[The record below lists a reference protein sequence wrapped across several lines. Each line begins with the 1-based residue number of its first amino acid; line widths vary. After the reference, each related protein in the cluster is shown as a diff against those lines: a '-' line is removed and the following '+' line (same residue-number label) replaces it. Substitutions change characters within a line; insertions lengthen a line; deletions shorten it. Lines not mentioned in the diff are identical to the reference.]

1 MSPRQYL
8 PKIRQLIATALSVVA
23 ALSVTDALAQQ
34 PETPEIIFSTSD
46 AQPLA
51 DTAAQLGNA
60 VAIYEYVR
68 NHFDYAAYHGSRSG
82 SINTFLGQRGS
93 DVDIATTLIAMLR
106 SQNIPARYAVGTVR
120 IPSVQ
125 LTNWLGVGNPDVAVQ
140 ILKDQGIQG
149 VVLAADRSTID
160 LEHVWTEAL
169 VPFSQYRGLPTG
181 TSVDCTLAAN
191 SSQCNWIPLDGSF
204 KQKAYNDLNIDP
216 YNALNFD
223 YTGYYN
229 AIKDAETD
237 PLLRKDKNPLTILE
251 EQIATWLRANHPGKT
266 LEDVADAGRII
277 ETRDGLLPASL
288 PFSVISTIRR
298 YDSVALHDAAVPTD
312 EPKTWDKTITVTQN
326 MCPPG
331 GAPISMGSATM
342 SLVEVATRRL
352 TSVLEINADG
362 SIIEQVWRLGG
373 EKIGGGYINVSGGG
387 GSIVYGCSDGS
398 SKSPQLGMP
407 YWISVEMDGAPG
419 ATSSD
424 TDKTISASYSAV
436 IGGYYL
442 VATGGESS
450 NWSQVHRAADQLLT
464 DNFNYKVVFNPA
476 DPGSNGQACDFAS
489 GLNCTPYVDATGNGW
504 DASDL
509 PLLQDK
515 PALDALTG
523 GLLYVA
529 ATQYYAKQREQF
541 ERADQLMKTKTP
553 IIGFL
558 GVVSSVY
565 DVEYIDGTAFS
576 VLPGGLLIDMKGI
589 TIGGS
594 YRAHDVTLSHSN
606 RQFEFLGHITS
617 SLEHETW
624 QELTGYDAVSTVRGI
639 QMALA
644 SGSTLINPKKN
655 VIEDTLPGL
664 YSTFGFSASL
674 PAGFTDHPLT
684 VYSTAPMTWLHT
696 VNGSQFNTLLAT
708 IDSGTNATQ
717 GKLAT
722 YIYSANNGLYGWSD
736 CVDFREGQLQ
746 DFYNANGNQS
756 IASISLCN
764 QTFSGPVLT
773 VISQF
778 QSYWL
783 NTVIP
788 SYIGQTYFDY
798 FDRNKGF
805 TATGRLYRA
814 FPPAADAYDAL
825 TVANI
830 RNDLYLRDNAQTWV
844 EYLMPSTLV
853 AGPSNHFEVKIRK
866 AYTTPSGALSSVSFE
881 ILNRGH

>member
-1 MSPRQYL
+1 MSPRQCL
-8 PKIRQLIATALSVVA
+8 PKIRQLIVTALSVVA

-120 IPSVQ
+120 IPSAQ
-125 LTNWLGVGNPDVAVQ
+125 MTNWLGVGNPDVAVQ

-149 VVLAADRSTID
+149 VVLAADRSTVD

-216 YNALNFD
+216 YNALSFD

-288 PFSVISTIRR
+288 PYPVISTIRR
-298 YDSVALHDAAVPTD
+298 YDSVALHDAVVPAD
-312 EPKTWDKTITVTQN
+312 EPKTWAKSLAIDITILTPSSSTPVTQ
-326 MCPPG
+326 
-331 GAPISMGSATM
+331 MGSV
-342 SLVEVATRRL
+342 SLLLAQLNTKRL
-352 TSVLEINADG
+352 TLTTEFPAPGNTPNMVF
-362 SIIEQVWRLGG
+362 RLGG
-373 EKIGGGYINVSGGG
+373 TEIARPISGNGSIPGYIPTVGDPFTITLSMDGRPDPSSGGDDFTITAEYAG
-387 GSIVYGCSDGS
+387 IV
-398 SKSPQLGMP
+398 
-407 YWISVEMDGAPG
+407 
-419 ATSSD
+419 
-424 TDKTISASYSAV
+424 
-436 IGGYYL
+436 GGYYL
-442 VATGGESS
+442 LGTGGEYS
-450 NWSQVHRAADQLLT
+450 NWSLVDRAADQLLA
-464 DNFNYKVVFNPA
+464 DNSHYKIVFDPS
-476 DPGSNGQACDFAS
+476 DPGSNGQACDVTN
-489 GLNCTPYVDATGNGW
+489 GLNCTPYVDITGNGW
-504 DASDL
+504 DSSDP
-509 PLLQDK
+509 PLLQYK
-515 PALDALTG
+515 PALDDLTG

-529 ATQYYAKQREQF
+529 ATQYYAKLREQV

-553 IIGFL
+553 IVGFL

-565 DVEYIDGTAFS
+565 DVEYIGDTAFA

-589 TIGGS
+589 TVSGA
-594 YRAHDVTLSHSN
+594 YRTQDAPLTYSN
-606 RQFEFLGHITS
+606 RQFEFMGHIGS
-617 SLEHETW
+617 SLEHEVW

-644 SGSTLINPKKN
+644 SGASLLNPLKN
-655 VIEDTLPGL
+655 NLQDTLPAL
-664 YSTFGFSASL
+664 YDQFQGFSTTV
-674 PAGFTDHPLT
+674 PAGFGYTTFTINNTTPAAWTHATAGANFDAFLKTVNTATDVPHLYT
-684 VYSTAPMTWLHT
+684 WSYVYSPT
-696 VNGSQFNTLLAT
+696 
-708 IDSGTNATQ
+708 
-717 GKLAT
+717 
-722 YIYSANNGLYGWSD
+722 NGLYGWSSCTANKINEINTLYPWRVPIGYTTCD
-736 CVDFREGQLQ
+736 GTNMSYFLHDDALNTLYSNWANNIVPNIIGQ
-746 DFYNANGNQS
+746 DFFNFFDTQQGFSPSTLVYRNNTANS
-756 IASISLCN
+756 TAYPSKSLA
-764 QTFSGPVLT
+764 GV
-773 VISQF
+773 
-778 QSYWL
+778 
-783 NTVIP
+783 
-788 SYIGQTYFDY
+788 
-798 FDRNKGF
+798 
-805 TATGRLYRA
+805 
-814 FPPAADAYDAL
+814 
-825 TVANI
+825 
-830 RNDLYLRDNAQTWV
+830 RNDLYLRDLNQSWV
-844 EYLMPSTLV
+844 EYVIPSTLV
-853 AGPSNHFEVKIRK
+853 PGPNNRFEVYIRK
-866 AYTTPSGALSSVSFE
+866 GYLLPNDELTSINFKIVNHG
-881 ILNRGH
+881 N